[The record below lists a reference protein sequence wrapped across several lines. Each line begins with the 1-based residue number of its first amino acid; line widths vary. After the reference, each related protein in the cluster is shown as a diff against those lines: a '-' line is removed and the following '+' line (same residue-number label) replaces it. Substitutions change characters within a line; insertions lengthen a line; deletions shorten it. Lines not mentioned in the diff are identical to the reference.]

1 MELILIEGVQN
12 LGNAGDLVKVK
23 NGYGR
28 NFLIPQQKALR
39 ATEQNKREFEAK
51 RAEIEKANASK
62 KKDAEKES
70 AKLEGKFFVL
80 TRQAGE
86 DGRLYGSV
94 SARDIAA
101 IAAESTGVE
110 VKRGQVLQFAP
121 IKNLGIYPIKLEL
134 HADVIVS
141 VYVNV
146 SRSASEAEIAQ
157 KAFQNPAKKAVEGEE
172 VAEVVV
178 ASAEG
183 EEAPKKKKKK
193 NSDKII
199 DIKIEDEEET
209 VAE

>member
-51 RAEIEKANASK
+51 RAEIEKANAAK

-80 TRQAGE
+80 IRQAGE

-101 IAAESTGVE
+101 SASESTGVE
-110 VKRGQVLQFAP
+110 VKRGQILQFAP
-121 IKNLGIYPIKLEL
+121 IKNLGVYPIKVEL
-134 HADVIVS
+134 HADVTVGI
-141 VYVNV
+141 YVNV
-146 SRSASEAEIAQ
+146 SRSVSEAEIAQ
-157 KAFQNPAKKAVEGEE
+157 KTFQNPATKKAEGEE
-172 VAEVVV
+172 VAAEVAAPV
-178 ASAEG
+178 EG
-183 EEAPKKKKKK
+183 EATPKKKKKK

-199 DIKIEDEEET
+199 DIKIEDEEEPA
-209 VAE
+209 AE